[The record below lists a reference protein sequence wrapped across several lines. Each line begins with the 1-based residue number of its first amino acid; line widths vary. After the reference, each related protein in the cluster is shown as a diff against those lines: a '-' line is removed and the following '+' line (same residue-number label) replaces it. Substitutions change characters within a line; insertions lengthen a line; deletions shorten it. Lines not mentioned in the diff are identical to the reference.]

1 MNIVEIINSKN
12 EKMAELR
19 KSLVATED
27 KEQRTAIN
35 DAMSALEAEIA
46 DLTAIA
52 NENKAEG
59 RGLKVVGTQ
68 NATDNGEARAN
79 TFAQTNRMT
88 LTNAEA
94 RAEVLVSG
102 NKIAQPTGV
111 DGVNATY
118 PQVSSI
124 VDMVKIVDA
133 SGMGAG
139 YKIAYQI
146 TDADAAAHTEG
157 SAITEAEPIFGI
169 TTITASDRALVS
181 YISNKVR
188 KQSPLAYEAKVRESA
203 MTALRKAASK
213 ICVDA
218 VYGSDIVD
226 SLEIT
231 LDSSNKG
238 VLDEKFLR
246 KITLNYGGDEAVMGD
261 AVLFINKKDLIALGD
276 VRGSDKK
283 PVYEITPDA
292 GNPNTGIIRDGGLA
306 VKYCINNNCAA
317 LNGTAQPAKSGTDV
331 MGCFYGN
338 PTALELAMF
347 SDYEVATSEDYK
359 FANDLLA
366 VRGTA
371 SLGAGVGVYHGF
383 IVAKITKAAA

>member
-1 MNIVEIINSKN
+1 MNIFEIINSKN
-12 EKMAELR
+12 EKMTELR
-19 KSLVATED
+19 KSLVETED

-52 NENKAEG
+52 SENKAEG
-59 RGLKVVGTQ
+59 RGLKVVGAQ
-68 NATDNGEARAN
+68 NATDNGEVRAN

-157 SAITEAEPIFGI
+157 SAITEAEPTFGI

-226 SLEIT
+226 TMEIT

-238 VLDEKFLR
+238 VLDE
-246 KITLNYGGDEAVMGD
+246 
-261 AVLFINKKDLIALGD
+261 
-276 VRGSDKK
+276 
-283 PVYEITPDA
+283 
-292 GNPNTGIIRDGGLA
+292 
-306 VKYCINNNCAA
+306 
-317 LNGTAQPAKSGTDV
+317 
-331 MGCFYGN
+331 
-338 PTALELAMF
+338 
-347 SDYEVATSEDYK
+347 
-359 FANDLLA
+359 
-366 VRGTA
+366 
-371 SLGAGVGVYHGF
+371 
-383 IVAKITKAAA
+383 